1 MLSPLSPRTGRRAI
15 TGGAVALLATLAV
28 AAPSN
33 AATMVESSSSSA
45 GSTSLNFTYS
55 WGATGLNFAQP
66 VVYERKA
73 GG

>member
-1 MLSPLSPRTGRRAI
+1 LLSASSPRTGRRAL

-33 AATMVESSSSSA
+33 AATMVESSPSSA
-45 GSTSLNFTYS
+45 GSTSLNFSYS
-55 WGATGLNFAQP
+55 SGATGLNFSQP
-66 VVYERKA
+66 VAYERKA

>member
-1 MLSPLSPRTGRRAI
+1 MLSLSSPRTGRKAL

-33 AATMVESSSSSA
+33 AATMVESTSSSA
-45 GSTSLNFTYS
+45 GSTSLNYSYS

-66 VVYERKA
+66 AEYERKA
-73 GG
+73 G